1 MVEVTRVLNVSA
13 KELDE
18 CIKNMVVE
26 DIKNATGKTV
36 NVKDLGKGYK
46 YRKDLKSKMGKS
58 GKVTTRIDELRE
70 NCYKASFESA
80 QGTNTLSYTYQ
91 PIAEDQ
97 TEVTYAEEF
106 YGSSS
111 SKNWNYSLMSF
122 FYKRSTKKRIKLTLE
137 QIESY
142 IQNNRQSAV

>member
-1 MVEVTRVLNVSA
+1 MELTKILNVSS
-13 KELDE
+13 KELDTF
-18 CIKNMVVE
+18 IQTMVVE
-26 DIKNATGKTV
+26 DVKKATGKLV
-36 NVKDLGKGYK
+36 NIKDIGKGYK
-46 YRKDLKSKMGKS
+46 YRKALKSKMGKS

-80 QGTNTLSYTYQ
+80 QGTNTLSYTYHS
-91 PIAEDQ
+91 IADEQ

-106 YGSSS
+106 YGESS
-111 SKNWNYSLMSF
+111 SKNWNFNIVSF
-122 FYKRSTKKRIKLTLE
+122 FYKRSTKKRIKLMLE